1 MVATVIHLA
10 TSGPKATGRLFKPI
24 FLWISQQVS
33 NTGLVLH
40 CSPNQLLVQL
50 FHSNTF
56 RAGQKSLNTEHA
68 QEGLQ

>member
-33 NTGLVLH
+33 NTIHVLH
-40 CSPNQLLVQL
+40 CSSKELPVQLLSQ
-50 FHSNTF
+50 NNMF
-56 RAGQKSLNTEHA
+56 RAGQTPWLG